1 MAKTLDD
8 IFNEDDFG
16 LLDSNERT
24 SVIKTDEDR
33 LLESFEEINSF
44 FEKNKREPSTSSI
57 AEYSLLARL
66 KEFRNNQK
74 NFEYD
79 YEEDP
84 YEPSYDSYEY

>member
-16 LLDSNERT
+16 LLDSNEKK

-66 KEFRNNQK
+66 KEFRNNESK
-74 NFEYD
+74 KCR
-79 YEEDP
+79 
-84 YEPSYDSYEY
+84 

>member
-16 LLDSNERT
+16 LLDSNEKK

-44 FEKNKREPSTSSI
+44 FEKNKREPSNSI

-66 KEFRNNQK
+66 KEFRNNENK
-74 NFEYD
+74 KGL
-79 YEEDP
+79 
-84 YEPSYDSYEY
+84 